1 MKNSCSGVRGSCKP
15 LFAPLLIF
23 LVILATSA
31 WGQGAFEQAGRGPI
45 RIRNQFPLSLPF
57 LEFAADDN
65 WMLKKRELR
74 LDFHYAH
81 SNTFVKSSGIV
92 RNIQPRNGR
101 GVLTRE
107 VAERLV
113 QEQPE
118 EEAFL
123 FDTEVERWSLN
134 VFYGLS
140 DAVMIE
146 AELPI
151 LRFGGG
157 FLDPVIENF
166 HNTFGFPD
174 DSRPDFRK
182 NISEAFLYINRQ
194 FLYFGP
200 EDLDGAGLGDLVLS
214 SKFRLLRGGKSWP
227 AITARAVI
235 KLPTGDPQ
243 KLRGSGSMDYG
254 LDLIVSKPFTKSC
267 LHLNLGAVAPGKW
280 ELMPNLYPSPIYSA
294 LLSYERLVGKNTSL
308 ILQNLAS
315 SNVLTGVTD
324 SGIGKISHEITIGL
338 EIDHPPWL
346 RWTFSLTE
354 NYAQYNNSPDIGFH
368 VGVMYLLSQND

>member
-1 MKNSCSGVRGSCKP
+1 MRKLCKP

-23 LVILATSA
+23 LVILATSV

-45 RIRNQFPLSLPF
+45 WIRNQFPLNLPF
-57 LEFAADDN
+57 LGFAADDN
-65 WMLKKRELR
+65 RMLKKHELR
-74 LDFHYAH
+74 FDFHYAH
-81 SNTFVKSSGIV
+81 ANTFVKSDRIV
-92 RNIQPRNGR
+92 RNLQPRNGR
-101 GVLTRE
+101 GILTRE
-107 VAERLV
+107 VAERLT
-113 QEQPE
+113 QEQPD

-140 DAVMIE
+140 EAVMLE

-151 LRFGGG
+151 LHFGGG

-182 NISEAFLYINRQ
+182 NISEAFLYIDRQ

-214 SKFRLLRGGKSWP
+214 SKFRLLRGGNSWP
-227 AITARAVI
+227 AITARVAI

-243 KLRGSGSMDYG
+243 TLRGSGSMDYG

-267 LHLNLGAVAPGKW
+267 LHLNLGAVVPGQW
-280 ELMPNLYPSPIYSA
+280 ELMPKLNLSPIYSA
-294 LLSYERLVGKNTSL
+294 LLSYERLIGKNTSL
-308 ILQNLAS
+308 IIQNLAS

-324 SGIGKISHEITIGL
+324 SGIGKISHEITAGVK
-338 EIDHPPWL
+338 IDHPPWL
-346 RWTFSLTE
+346 RWTISLTE

-368 VGVMYLLSQND
+368 VGVRYLLSQND